1 MFGSDL
7 LVLFASGIVGT
18 IAAVEGA
25 VRLSLAGPLRKLAS
39 ASSQSVQTIR
49 DDGLSDDEKSEKV
62 LTHSRQI
69 VLASV
74 SILWRIGAIL
84 GFWAIIVG
92 SMLVIVFGV
101 DITELVIVLSDW
113 RLQLVAL
120 VTAIIY
126 LWVRKH
132 VAKQL

>member
-25 VRLSLAGPLRKLAS
+25 VRLSLAGPLRQLAS